1 MEMEW
6 DAEKNNPKVA
16 LSYLV
21 DPTGNGDAANKR
33 YVDQEVA
40 KVSGGSDGATA
51 HSGTTTPSLST
62 GEMFFNTNDKVL
74 YIGE

>member
-1 MEMEW
+1 MEMAW

-21 DPTGNGDAANKR
+21 DPTGNGDAVNKR
-33 YVDQEVA
+33 YCDQEIA
-40 KVSGGSDGATA
+40 KVSGGSDGAKA
-51 HSGTTTPSLST
+51 NSGTTTPSLST